1 MGSHLQI
8 PEISSN
14 ITRMSEPGNAGA
26 QISTS
31 ERLAHAVTHPAWH
44 GFDEIPVE
52 VLNDPETI
60 FLNLSGGWQQVPDE
74 IRRAGMNAVE
84 EGYLKIQPVPE
95 FNQAVADKFRN
106 DFNVDVDPKIEVI
119 SCNGAGD
126 GLLAALSVLLN
137 PGDEVITF
145 DPGYTLS
152 YLIPAYLSATV
163 RTVPLSGS
171 GGWSADADTM
181 EAHLDRLLTPR
192 TRAFIIVNPDNPT
205 GHVFRRDFLERLGK
219 RLCRHGIPVVE
230 DQVYEK
236 VVYPPHQFVSMVT
249 IPEMR
254 DLTVCV
260 SSFAKSYLCA
270 GMKVG
275 YIAAPSEII
284 RALRH
289 YYMLSSFT
297 PNTAALRTGIDILRG
312 PQDFLN
318 RWIGDWDEMRQ
329 KTTAALN
336 SIPGVACKLPEAG
349 TYCLADI
356 SGLGSGEHIAK
367 LLMDRARVLVTPGN
381 YYGPSGD
388 KYIRV
393 CYGRS
398 RPDRV
403 EQGLERVVDTLKV
416 LKSGN

>member
-1 MGSHLQI
+1 MGSHLQM
-8 PEISSN
+8 PGISSN
-14 ITRMSEPGNAGA
+14 IIKMSEPGNAGA

-31 ERLAHAVTHPAWH
+31 ERLAHAVSHPAWH

-74 IRRAGMNAVE
+74 IRQAGMNAVK

-106 DFNVDVDPKIEVI
+106 DFNVDVDPKSEVI

-275 YIAAPSEII
+275 YIAGPAEII

-297 PNTAALRTGIDILRG
+297 PNTAALRTAIDILRG

-356 SGLGSGEHIAK
+356 SSLGSGERIAR

-381 YYGPSGD
+381 YYGPSGNR
-388 KYIRV
+388 YIRV
-393 CYGRS
+393 CYGRT
-398 RPDRV
+398 RPDKV
-403 EQGLERVVDTLKV
+403 EQGLKRIVDTLKA
-416 LKSGN
+416 LKPGN

>member
-1 MGSHLQI
+1 
-8 PEISSN
+8 
-14 ITRMSEPGNAGA
+14 MS
-26 QISTS
+26 
-31 ERLAHAVTHPAWH
+31 HPAWH
-44 GFDEIPVE
+44 GYDEIPRE
-52 VLNDPETI
+52 VLGDPDTI
-60 FLNLSGGWQQVPDE
+60 FLNLSGGWQQVPDY
-74 IRRAGMNAVE
+74 IRRAGLNAVE

-95 FNQAVADKFRN
+95 FNRAVADKFRN
-106 DFNVDVDPKIEVI
+106 DFNVEVDPTGEVI
-119 SCNGAGD
+119 PCNGAGD
-126 GLLAALSVLLN
+126 GLLAVLSVLLN

-152 YLIPAYLSATV
+152 YLIPAYLGATV
-163 RTVPLSGS
+163 RTIPLTVAEGRPA
-171 GGWSADADTM
+171 GTDIM
-181 EAHLDRLLTPR
+181 EARLDQLLTPR

-205 GHVFRRDFLERLGK
+205 GHVFRRDFLERLGR
-219 RLCRHGIPVVE
+219 RLRRDGIPVVE

-236 VVYPPHQFVSMVT
+236 VVYPPHQFSSM
-249 IPEMR
+249 ISMPDMR
-254 DLTVCV
+254 DCTVCV

-275 YIAAPSEII
+275 YIAGPSEII

-297 PNTAALRTGIDILRG
+297 PNTAALRTAIDILRG

-318 RWIGDWDEMRQ
+318 QWIGEWDEMRQ
-329 KTTAALN
+329 QTTAALN
-336 SIPGVACKLPEAG
+336 SIPGITCNLPEAG
-349 TYCLADI
+349 TYCLADV
-356 SGLGSGEHIAK
+356 SRLGSGEHIAK
-367 LLMDRARVLVTPGN
+367 LLMDSARVLVTPGN

-403 EQGLERVVDTLKV
+403 EQGLERIVDTLKV
-416 LKSGN
+416 LKPGN

>member
-1 MGSHLQI
+1 
-8 PEISSN
+8 
-14 ITRMSEPGNAGA
+14 MSQPGNAGA

-31 ERLAHAVTHPAWH
+31 ERLAHAVSHPAWH

-74 IRRAGMNAVE
+74 IRKAGLNAVE

-95 FNQAVADKFRN
+95 FNRAVADKFRN
-106 DFNVDVDPKIEVI
+106 DFNIDVDPKSEVI

-126 GLLAALSVLLN
+126 GLLAVLSVLLN

-152 YLIPAYLSATV
+152 YLIPAYLGATV
-163 RTVPLSGS
+163 KTIPLNNDRC
-171 GGWSADADTM
+171 WSADANAV
-181 EAHLDRLLTPR
+181 EAHLDKLLGPR
-192 TRAFIIVNPDNPT
+192 SRVFILINPDNPT
-205 GHVFRRDFLERLGK
+205 GHVFRRDMLTRLAG
-219 RLCRHGIPVVE
+219 RLRRQGVLVVE

-236 VVYPPHQFVSMVT
+236 VVYQPHRFVSMITV
-249 IPEMR
+249 PGMR
-254 DLTVCV
+254 DHVVCL

-275 YIAAPSEII
+275 YIAGPAEII

-297 PNTAALRTGIDILRG
+297 PNTAALRAGIDILRG

-318 RWIGDWDEMRQ
+318 QWIGQWDEMRQ
-329 KTTAALN
+329 KTTAALDG
-336 SIPGVACKLPEAG
+336 IPGITCNLPEAG

-356 SGLGSGEHIAK
+356 SSLGSGEQIAK

-403 EQGLERVVDTLKV
+403 EQGLERIVDTLKR
-416 LKSGN
+416 LTPGN

>member
-1 MGSHLQI
+1 MFE
-8 PEISSN
+8 PENSGTGIKFS
-14 ITRMSEPGNAGA
+14 RGLGRAEA
-26 QISTS
+26 
-31 ERLAHAVTHPAWH
+31 HPAWH
-44 GFDEIPVE
+44 RFDEIPE
-52 VLNDPETI
+52 QVLKDPETI
-60 FLNLSGGWQQVPDE
+60 FLNLSGGWQQVPSH
-74 IRRAGMNAVE
+74 IRQAGLNAVE

-95 FNQAVADKFRN
+95 FNRVVADKFRN
-106 DFNVDVDPKIEVI
+106 EFNVEIDPAGEVI
-119 SCNGAGD
+119 PCNGAGD
-126 GLLAALSVLLN
+126 GLFAVLSVLLS

-152 YLIPAYLSATV
+152 YLIPAYLGATV
-163 RTVPLSGS
+163 RTIPLTVAERR
-171 GGWSADADTM
+171 SADTEIM
-181 EAHLDRLLTPR
+181 ETHLDQLLTPR

-205 GHVFRRDFLERLGK
+205 GHVFRRNFLERLGK
-219 RLCRHGIPVVE
+219 RLRRHGIPTVE

-236 VVYPPHQFVSMVT
+236 VIYPPHQFVSMIN
-249 IPEMR
+249 IPDMR
-254 DLTVCV
+254 DHTVCV

-275 YIAAPSEII
+275 YIAGPAEII

-318 RWIGDWDEMRQ
+318 RWIGEWDEMRQ

-336 SIPGVACKLPEAG
+336 SIPGITCNLPEAG
-349 TYCLADI
+349 TYCLADT
-356 SGLGSGEHIAK
+356 SRLGSGEQITK

-393 CYGRS
+393 CYGRTK
-398 RPDRV
+398 PDKV
-403 EQGLERVVDTLKV
+403 EQGLKRIIDTLKA
-416 LKSGN
+416 LKPGT

>member
-1 MGSHLQI
+1 
-8 PEISSN
+8 
-14 ITRMSEPGNAGA
+14 MSEPGNAGA

-60 FLNLSGGWQQVPDE
+60 FLNLSGGWQQIPDE

-106 DFNVDVDPKIEVI
+106 DFNVDVDPKTEVI

>member
-1 MGSHLQI
+1 MGSHLQM
-8 PEISSN
+8 PGISSN
-14 ITRMSEPGNAGA
+14 IIKMSEPGNAGA

-74 IRRAGMNAVE
+74 IRQAGMNAVE

-95 FNQAVADKFRN
+95 FNLAVAEKFRN
-106 DFNVDVDPKIEVI
+106 DFNVDVDPKSEVI

-356 SGLGSGEHIAK
+356 SSLGSGEHIAK

-398 RPDRV
+398 RPDKV
-403 EQGLERVVDTLKV
+403 ERGLERVVDTLKV

>member
-1 MGSHLQI
+1 
-8 PEISSN
+8 
-14 ITRMSEPGNAGA
+14 MS
-26 QISTS
+26 
-31 ERLAHAVTHPAWH
+31 HPAWH

-74 IRRAGMNAVE
+74 IRKAGLNAVE

-95 FNQAVADKFRN
+95 FNRAVADKFRN
-106 DFNVDVDPKIEVI
+106 DFNVDVDPKSEVI

-126 GLLAALSVLLN
+126 GLLAVLSVLLN
-137 PGDEVITF
+137 PGDEVVTF

-152 YLIPAYLSATV
+152 YLIPAYLGATV
-163 RTVPLSGS
+163 KTIPLNSGKR
-171 GGWSADADTM
+171 WSADADAV
-181 EAHLDRLLTPR
+181 EAHLDRLLSPR
-192 TRAFIIVNPDNPT
+192 SRVFILINPDNPT
-205 GHVFRRDFLERLGK
+205 GHVFRRDVLTRLAG
-219 RLCRHGIPVVE
+219 RLRRQGVLVVE

-236 VVYPPHQFVSMVT
+236 VVYQPHRFVSMIT
-249 IPEMR
+249 IPDMR
-254 DLTVCV
+254 DRVICV

-275 YIAAPSEII
+275 YIAGPAEII

-297 PNTAALRTGIDILRG
+297 PNTTALRTGIDILRG
-312 PQDFLN
+312 PQDFLHQ
-318 RWIGDWDEMRQ
+318 WIGEWDEMRQ
-329 KTTAALN
+329 KTTAALDG
-336 SIPGVACKLPEAG
+336 IPGITCNLPEAG
-349 TYCLADI
+349 TYCLADV
-356 SGLGSGEHIAK
+356 SRLGSGEHIAK

-388 KYIRV
+388 RYIRV

-398 RPDRV
+398 RPDKV
-403 EQGLERVVDTLKV
+403 EQGLKRIVDTLKA
-416 LKSGN
+416 LRSGA

>member
-1 MGSHLQI
+1 MFETGKS
-8 PEISSN
+8 
-14 ITRMSEPGNAGA
+14 GA

-31 ERLAHAVTHPAWH
+31 ERLAQAVSHPAWH
-44 GFDEIPVE
+44 GFDEIPAA
-52 VLNDPETI
+52 VLDDPETI
-60 FLNLSGGWQQVPDE
+60 FLNLSGGWQQVPEE
-74 IRRAGMNAVE
+74 IRKAGLNAVE

-106 DFNVDVDPKIEVI
+106 DFNVDIDPESEII

-126 GLLAALSVLLN
+126 GLLAVLSVLLN

-152 YLIPAYLSATV
+152 YLIPAYLGATV
-163 RTVPLSGS
+163 RTIPLNGNR
-171 GGWSADADTM
+171 GWSADAGAM
-181 EAHLDRLLTPR
+181 EAHLERLLSPR
-192 TRAFIIVNPDNPT
+192 SRVFILVNPDNPT
-205 GHVFRRDFLERLGK
+205 GHVFRRDLLTRLAG
-219 RLCRHGIPVVE
+219 RLRRHGVLAVE

-236 VVYPPHQFVSMVT
+236 VVYPPHQFVSMIN

-254 DLTVCV
+254 DHTICV

-275 YIAAPSEII
+275 YIAGPSEII

-297 PNTAALRTGIDILRG
+297 PNTAALRTGVDILRG
-312 PQDFLN
+312 PQDFLDE
-318 RWIGDWDEMRQ
+318 WIEQWDDLRQ

-336 SIPGVACKLPEAG
+336 IIPGVSCHLPEAG
-349 TYCLADI
+349 TYCLADV
-356 SGLGSGEHIAK
+356 SRLGSGEQIAK

-381 YYGPSGD
+381 YYGPSGN

-393 CYGRS
+393 CYGRTK
-398 RPDRV
+398 PDRV
-403 EQGLERVVDTLKV
+403 EQGLERIIDTLKA
-416 LKSGN
+416 LKPGA

>member
-1 MGSHLQI
+1 
-8 PEISSN
+8 
-14 ITRMSEPGNAGA
+14 MSEPGNAGA

-44 GFDEIPVE
+44 GFDEIPAE

-106 DFNVDVDPKIEVI
+106 DFNVDVDPKSEVI

>member
-1 MGSHLQI
+1 
-8 PEISSN
+8 
-14 ITRMSEPGNAGA
+14 MS
-26 QISTS
+26 
-31 ERLAHAVTHPAWH
+31 HPAWH
-44 GFDEIPVE
+44 GYDEIPQE
-52 VLNDPETI
+52 VLGDPDTI
-60 FLNLSGGWQQVPDE
+60 FLNLSGGWQQVPDY
-74 IRRAGMNAVE
+74 IRRAGLNAVE

-95 FNQAVADKFRN
+95 FNRAVADKFRN
-106 DFNVDVDPKIEVI
+106 DFNVEVDPASEVI
-119 SCNGAGD
+119 PCNGAGD
-126 GLLAALSVLLN
+126 GLLAVLSVLLN

-152 YLIPAYLSATV
+152 YLIPAYLGATV
-163 RTVPLSGS
+163 RTVPLTVTE
-171 GGWSADADTM
+171 GGPADTDIM
-181 EAHLDRLLTPR
+181 EARLDQLLTPH

-205 GHVFRRDFLERLGK
+205 GHVFRRDFLERLGR
-219 RLCRHGIPVVE
+219 RLRQHGVPVVE

-236 VVYPPHQFVSMVT
+236 VVYPPHQFSSM
-249 IPEMR
+249 ISMPDMR
-254 DLTVCV
+254 DYTVCV

-275 YIAAPSEII
+275 YIAGPAEIV

-297 PNTAALRTGIDILRG
+297 PNTAALRAGIDILRG

-318 RWIGDWDEMRQ
+318 QWIGQWDEMRQ
-329 KTTAALN
+329 KTTAALDG
-336 SIPGVACKLPEAG
+336 IPGITCNLPEAG
-349 TYCLADI
+349 TYCLADV
-356 SGLGSGEHIAK
+356 SRLGSGERIAK

-381 YYGPSGD
+381 YYGPSGG

-403 EQGLERVVDTLKV
+403 EQGLGRIVDTLKT
-416 LKSGN
+416 LKPGNWAESR

>member
-1 MGSHLQI
+1 
-8 PEISSN
+8 
-14 ITRMSEPGNAGA
+14 MSEPENSGTEITFSRGLRRAEA
-26 QISTS
+26 
-31 ERLAHAVTHPAWH
+31 HPAWH
-44 GFDEIPVE
+44 RFDEIPE
-52 VLNDPETI
+52 QVLKDPETI
-60 FLNLSGGWQQVPDE
+60 FLNLSGGWQQVPSH
-74 IRRAGMNAVE
+74 IRQAGLNAVE
-84 EGYLKIQPVPE
+84 EGYLKIQPVQE
-95 FNQAVADKFRN
+95 FNRVVADKFRN
-106 DFNVDVDPKIEVI
+106 EFNVEVDPAGEVI
-119 SCNGAGD
+119 PCNGAGD
-126 GLLAALSVLLN
+126 GLFAVLSVLLS

-152 YLIPAYLSATV
+152 YLIPVYLGATV
-163 RTVPLSGS
+163 RTIPLTAAEC
-171 GGWSADADTM
+171 WSADTEIM
-181 EAHLDRLLTPR
+181 ETHLDQFLTPR

-219 RLCRHGIPVVE
+219 RLRRHGIPTVE

-236 VVYPPHQFVSMVT
+236 VIYPPHQFVSMIN
-249 IPEMR
+249 IPDMR
-254 DLTVCV
+254 DHTVCV

-275 YIAAPSEII
+275 YIAGPAEII
-284 RALRH
+284 RELRH

-318 RWIGDWDEMRQ
+318 RWIGEWDEMRQ

-336 SIPGVACKLPEAG
+336 SIPGITCNLPEAG

-356 SGLGSGEHIAK
+356 SRLGSGEQIAK

-393 CYGRS
+393 CYGRTK
-398 RPDRV
+398 PDKV
-403 EQGLERVVDTLKV
+403 EQGLKRIVDTLKAI
-416 LKSGN
+416 KPGA